1 MMFLYVLYVFVCFV
15 CFCMFYTMASSLL
28 AMSCDTVPT
37 IRSSISPWSSL
48 NSSVLL
54 GLFLNVFLM

>member
-1 MMFLYVLYVFVCFV
+1 MMFLYVFV